1 MRANTIITLEGEM
14 FKLLLLA
21 FKNQWSAQMRKP
33 LEFFSSLL
41 TIILNNSFYL
51 YGVYLLALL
60 SMGDDPLA
68 TKEYLISTGMALIS
82 WGLLNVFGGGLY
94 NLASL
99 IETGEMESYLAKPRS
114 PLFLI
119 AISKSN
125 LVSFGDVIQG
135 IATIILIM
143 ALYGLP
149 LGLQT
154 LASSFILIFAFA
166 AVVVLLGSSSFFSSR
181 GSQLFYVV
189 LNVVLTLS
197 LFPVGRALQGREK
210 WILYF
215 TPLLMTATLP
225 RLAAYGKASLFVA
238 SIAATFGLCLLSL
251 LFFTFGLKFY
261 QSKNYIFLNEN

>member
-1 MRANTIITLEGEM
+1 
-14 FKLLLLA
+14 
-21 FKNQWSAQMRKP
+21 MRKP
-33 LEFFSSLL
+33 LEFFSSIL
-41 TIILNNSFYL
+41 TIVLNNSFYL
-51 YGVYLLALL
+51 YGIYLLALL
-60 SMGDDPLA
+60 SIGDDPTA
-68 TKEYLISTGMALIS
+68 TKEYLISTGMVLIG

-99 IETGEMESYLAKPRS
+99 IESGEMESYLAKPRS

-125 LVSFGDVIQG
+125 LTSFGDIIQG
-135 IATIILIM
+135 VATLILIIT
-143 ALYGLP
+143 LYGLP

-154 LASSFILIFAFA
+154 LASSLILMFAFA
-166 AVVVLLGSSSFFSSR
+166 AVVILVGSTSFFSSR
-181 GSQLFYVV
+181 GSQLSYVI

-225 RLAAYGKASLFVA
+225 RLAAVYGNPVLFA
-238 SIAATFGLCLLSL
+238 ISIIATAGLCLIALL
-251 LFFTFGLKFY
+251 LFNFGLKIY
-261 QSKNYIFLNEN
+261 KSKNYVYINE